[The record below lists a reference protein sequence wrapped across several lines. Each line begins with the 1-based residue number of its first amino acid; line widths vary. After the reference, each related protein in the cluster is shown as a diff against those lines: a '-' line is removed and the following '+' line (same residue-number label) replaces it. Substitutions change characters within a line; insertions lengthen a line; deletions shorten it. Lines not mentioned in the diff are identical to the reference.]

1 MFVVGVSLYGELFN
15 EIRDLK
21 GDLAAGLRHTA
32 AVLGKKPTYWI
43 MFSFLILGVL
53 SAVYMIFFEKL
64 ITPWVLWLCLGLSIL
79 FLILP
84 LFKAFKH
91 RNFVQL
97 QESLQKPFEIAA
109 ALPFWC
115 KSSSL
120 GH

>member
-1 MFVVGVSLYGELFN
+1 
-15 EIRDLK
+15 
-21 GDLAAGLRHTA
+21 
-32 AVLGKKPTYWI
+32 

-109 ALPFWC
+109 AFALLVQVIFPWAL
-115 KSSSL
+115 KVMKI
-120 GH
+120 